1 MTRREPRPQPR
12 KNRKMAT
19 NVTRKLNGK
28 EELELRPC
36 ISGLPLPFPL
46 VEDVVSA
53 DADAE
58 VAAKLD
64 EEWDAMTVI

>member
-1 MTRREPRPQPR
+1 
-12 KNRKMAT
+12 MAT